1 MAITAQQYAQQNNL
15 PEWIETWEEVTE
27 LTGKSFA
34 DITLELAESITTVEV
49 LNPIKIKAKVAPIPQ
64 PAAGSLESIIAAAV
78 APYMANNTPAIDED
92 AVIELIKQYAPIKHI
107 EVNSNNGMHKVSGAQ
122 HNMFEEILTVLSADI
137 HIYLYGPAGTGKT
150 QCAENAAL
158 ALGKKFACVSVCAQS
173 TKSDLLGFIDANG
186 NYIRTLFR
194 DTFENGGVF
203 LIDEIDNGN
212 PNILAVLN
220 SALANGYC
228 AFPDG
233 MVKRSD
239 EFTCIAA
246 ANTFGTGADRQ
257 YVGRNQLDA
266 ATLNRFVQIEVGYD
280 EQLEVT
286 LFGDTAKKI
295 QKIRK
300 EYAGTNAII
309 SMRNIGNVCK
319 LIGKGVTEVK
329 AIQIAV
335 YNTISKNILKV
346 K

>member
-107 EVNSNNGMHKVSGAQ
+107 EVTSPTGTHTVSGLQHECFDDILFLLAQ
-122 HNMFEEILTVLSADI
+122 RK
-137 HIYLYGPAGTGKT
+137 HIYIYGPAGSGKT
-150 QCAENAAL
+150 QAAENAAA
-158 ALGKKFACVSVCAQS
+158 ALGKQFTCVSVCAQS

-186 NYIRTLFR
+186 NYIPTLFR
-194 DTFENGGVF
+194 KAYEAGGVF
-203 LIDEIDNGN
+203 LLDEVDNGN
-212 PNILAVLN
+212 ANILNVLN
-220 SALANGYC
+220 AALANGYC

-233 MVKRSD
+233 MVKRHVDFS
-239 EFTCIAA
+239 CIAA
-246 ANTFGTGADRQ
+246 ANTFGSGATRL
-257 YVGRNQLDA
+257 YVGRNQLDIA
-266 ATLNRFVQIEVGYD
+266 FLNRFIPMEIGYD
-280 EQLEVT
+280 EKLEVS
-286 LFGDTAKKI
+286 LFGDIAKKI

-300 EYAGTNAII
+300 DYEGTACVI
-309 SMRNIGNVCK
+309 SMRNIGNVAD
-319 LIGKGVTEVK
+319 LIK
-329 AIQIAV
+329 AGWSEEKSLKTAL
-335 YNTISKNILKV
+335 YNTIPANILK